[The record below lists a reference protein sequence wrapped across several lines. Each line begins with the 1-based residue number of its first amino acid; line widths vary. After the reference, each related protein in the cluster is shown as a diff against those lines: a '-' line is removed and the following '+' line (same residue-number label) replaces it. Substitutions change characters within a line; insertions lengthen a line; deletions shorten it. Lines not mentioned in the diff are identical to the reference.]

1 MKSYGQYCPVARASE
16 VLSERWT
23 MILVRNLLAGCT
35 TFGELRDGAPGIPR
49 ALLSSRLD
57 TLVAAG
63 VVVRR
68 PRARGRGWT
77 YQLTAKGQALEAVC
91 HAMGEW
97 GSSWL
102 EPAPHH
108 LEPGY
113 AVWAT
118 TRLVDLRRV
127 PEPGVT
133 VRVDLEHDGRT
144 QRFWMLLFEPR
155 AEVCTRPMG
164 RTEDLVV
171 STDAR
176 TLIEWNLRR
185 VSFPAVLRSGRLR
198 LEGPRHLTRG
208 FPSWTRPS
216 PWADV
221 ERPDGPPTSGPRAA
235 AG

>member
-49 ALLSSRLD
+49 ALLSSRLG
-57 TLVAAG
+57 TLVATG
-63 VVVRR
+63 VVVRQ
-68 PRARGRGWT
+68 PRECGRGWT
-77 YQLTAKGQALEAVC
+77 YRLTEKGRALEAVC
-91 HAMGEW
+91 QAMGTW
-97 GSSWL
+97 GSTWL
-102 EPAPHH
+102 EPAPDH
-108 LEPGY
+108 LDPAY

-133 VRVDLEHDGRT
+133 VRVELEQDGGT
-144 QRFWMLLFEPR
+144 QRFWMLLFAPQ

-164 RTEDLVV
+164 RTEDLVIR
-171 STDAR
+171 TDTR
-176 TLIEWNLRR
+176 TLVAWNLRR
-185 VSFPAVLRSGRLR
+185 ISFPAALRSGRLQ
-198 LEGPRHLTRG
+198 LEGPRHLTRA
-208 FPSWTRPS
+208 FPSWTMPS
-216 PWADV
+216 PWADG
-221 ERPDGPPTSGPRAA
+221 DGPPTSAPRAA

>member
-16 VLSERWT
+16 VLGERWT

-63 VVVRR
+63 VVVRH
-68 PRARGRGWT
+68 PRERGRGWI
-77 YQLTAKGQALEAVC
+77 YQLTEKGQELEAVC
-91 HAMGEW
+91 RALGEW

-108 LEPGY
+108 LDPGY

-118 TRLVDLRRV
+118 ARLVDLRLV
-127 PEPGVT
+127 PQPGVT
-133 VRVDLEHDGRT
+133 VRVDLEHELGT
-144 QRFWMLLFEPR
+144 HRFWMLLFEPR

-164 RTEDLVV
+164 RTEDLVIC
-171 STDAR
+171 TDTR
-176 TLIEWNLRR
+176 TLVEWNLRR
-185 VSFPAVLRSGRLR
+185 ISFPAALRSGRVR
-198 LEGPRHLTRG
+198 LEGPRNLIRA
-208 FPSWTRPS
+208 FPSWTMPS
-216 PWADV
+216 PWADA
-221 ERPDGPPTSGPRAA
+221 DGRSTSAPRGAN
-235 AG
+235 G